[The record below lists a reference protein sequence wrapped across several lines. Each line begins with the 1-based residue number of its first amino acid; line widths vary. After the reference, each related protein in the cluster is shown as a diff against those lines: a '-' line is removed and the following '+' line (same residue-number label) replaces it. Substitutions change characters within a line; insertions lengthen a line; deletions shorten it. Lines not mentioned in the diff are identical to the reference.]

1 MIFRMIPP
9 AYPRGASRLVKK
21 ILKYVN
27 GWRMKN
33 PLLTH
38 CAVAKIKIK
47 GIDSI

>member
-1 MIFRMIPP
+1 MIPP
-9 AYPRGASRLVKK
+9 AYPRGASRLVKNIK
-21 ILKYVN
+21 ICYGRK
-27 GWRMKN
+27 MKN